1 MPQPSNKLIMRTH
14 TKIILSFILIQLS
27 IVVFASDDINPD
39 TLNLP
44 KKALII
50 SESSTTAGIIYTMID
65 LENNEM
71 VIVYYGTKSLIEY
84 FRLQKVIRTGI
95 ILDPE
100 KQIRLIRAYQIDER
114 KDN

>member
-1 MPQPSNKLIMRTH
+1 VTLVTFS
-14 TKIILSFILIQLS
+14 
-27 IVVFASDDINPD
+27 SDDVDHD

-50 SESSTTAGIIYTMID
+50 SESSTGSGIIYTMID

-71 VIVYYGTKSLIEY
+71 VIVYYGTNSLIEY

-100 KQIRLIRAYQIDER
+100 EQKQLIHPYQIDESR
-114 KDN
+114 NN